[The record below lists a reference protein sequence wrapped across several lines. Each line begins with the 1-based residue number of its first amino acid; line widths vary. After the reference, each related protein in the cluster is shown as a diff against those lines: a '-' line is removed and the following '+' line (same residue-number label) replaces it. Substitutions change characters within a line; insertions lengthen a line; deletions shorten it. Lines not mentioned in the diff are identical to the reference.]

1 MRRPPP
7 VAPFRSRWARPGS
20 TLFLLCVGLGLALDP
35 AGSPS
40 KATAQEVP
48 GVTMPTRDP
57 VHSEIEL
64 NRGIVAF
71 EQNRF
76 GEALERLAN
85 VEPSDAGAGA
95 SYYRG
100 LSLLALRRAGE
111 ALTQLERVNRTP
123 GAPAE
128 AGLDLAVAQLGVGDA
143 AKAQATLEEYLKSN
157 PGDPY
162 GHYFLGVA
170 LFRQKQYQPAI
181 AQLDSVADD
190 ARFAPYLDFYKGL
203 TSYAEGDGQ
212 HRGFLDRYQ
221 STGGTGPTADLTR
234 RLLDGSAQPNQPPYR
249 TTQGAQGSARGPN
262 GVEGPDPDRRWNL
275 SVLSGYDYDT
285 NVSLIPNLTFSPV
298 GLLGNSGGAADS
310 RWTVAS
316 FAEYRLVQN
325 EQWILG
331 LLGSTYDTW
340 QFRLHRFN
348 FQDYMGGAYSNV

>member
-1 MRRPPP
+1 MKRPPLDLP
-7 VAPFRSRWARPGS
+7 ERPRRASPGS
-20 TLFLLCVGLGLALDP
+20 TALLLGLGLGLGLGWCP
-35 AGSPS
+35 AVS
-40 KATAQEVP
+40 TAQDVP
-48 GVTMPTRDP
+48 GTTMPTSDP
-57 VHSEIEL
+57 VRSEIEL

-85 VEPSDAGAGA
+85 VEPAEAGAGT

-170 LFRQKQYQPAI
+170 LFRQKEYQPAI

-221 STGGTGPTADLTR
+221 A
-234 RLLDGSAQPNQPPYR
+234 
-249 TTQGAQGSARGPN
+249 
-262 GVEGPDPDRRWNL
+262 
-275 SVLSGYDYDT
+275 
-285 NVSLIPNLTFSPV
+285 
-298 GLLGNSGGAADS
+298 
-310 RWTVAS
+310 
-316 FAEYRLVQN
+316 
-325 EQWILG
+325 
-331 LLGSTYDTW
+331 
-340 QFRLHRFN
+340 
-348 FQDYMGGAYSNV
+348 